1 MGLKAAD
8 PPSHRPH
15 VLLLACPG
23 ATAVR
28 LAAESAVAAL
38 GGHLAMS
45 PADADVL
52 LVAGSPAA
60 ELQTSVDEL
69 WARLP
74 GPRVRVAATAPEPV
88 AEMLRT
94 ALSELTRGAARRD
107 GQDRQ
112 GAWDASRG
120 DGEAGRLSRH
130 GGHTGREESE
140 MEMPGGLPMADRAE
154 DRDGLKLDVLHVP
167 LGPWLPHW
175 PGGLVIDTRMQ
186 GDVVQQAEARPL
198 SAARSI
204 GTPFWH
210 AVGDPAALQLHTA
223 AAHLDSLARLL
234 AVAGWP
240 SAAER
245 ARGLRDRALGGETGE
260 GLVRDCTRWRRRVA
274 RSRLLR
280 WSTDG
285 LGVLTAAHAARLGVG
300 GPAARTAEPWD
311 ATARWQQW
319 LTEVG
324 RLLEGERAPEAGPR
338 GQPDVSPPPSRALLD
353 AVTELLPGLD
363 LAAARLLVASFDP
376 DPDELVQAQPQSAG
390 EVGR

>member
-1 MGLKAAD
+1 
-8 PPSHRPH
+8 
-15 VLLLACPG
+15 
-23 ATAVR
+23 
-28 LAAESAVAAL
+28 
-38 GGHLAMS
+38 
-45 PADADVL
+45 
-52 LVAGSPAA
+52 
-60 ELQTSVDEL
+60 
-69 WARLP
+69 
-74 GPRVRVAATAPEPV
+74 
-88 AEMLRT
+88 
-94 ALSELTRGAARRD
+94 
-107 GQDRQ
+107 
-112 GAWDASRG
+112 
-120 DGEAGRLSRH
+120 
-130 GGHTGREESE
+130 

-198 SAARSI
+198 SAPHSI

-210 AVGDPAALQLHTA
+210 ADGDPAALQLHTA
-223 AAHLDSLARLL
+223 AAHLDSLTRLL

-240 SAAER
+240 SAAAR
-245 ARGLRDRALGGETGE
+245 ARELRDRALGGEMGE
-260 GLVRDCTRWRRRVA
+260 GLVRDCERWRRRVE

-285 LGVLTAAHAARLGVG
+285 LGVLTAPHAARLGVG

-338 GQPDVSPPPSRALLD
+338 GQPDVSPPPSRALLA

-363 LAAARLLVASFDP
+363 LAAARVMVASFDP
-376 DPDELVQAQPQSAG
+376 DPDELLQAQPQSAG
-390 EVGR
+390 EVGP